1 MKLHRDELVLFLDCT
16 DSSHKKTLAFARSIS
31 EHVREYSY
39 KDYIFN
45 RAIWFDLL
53 QKLELRPK
61 DLLNRADPK
70 YQMEIAGKTF
80 DDEAWINILIKNPC
94 LIKAPIAVM
103 HDKAVLCLK
112 PKDIYK
118 LIQEKEYLY

>member
-1 MKLHRDELVLFLDCT
+1 MKLHRDELVLFLDCSST
-16 DSSHKKTLAFARSIS
+16 SHKRTLAFAHSITD
-31 EHVREYSY
+31 HIQEYSY

-45 RAIWFDLL
+45 RTIWYDLL
-53 QKLELRPK
+53 EKLNMRPK

-70 YQMEIAGKTF
+70 YQKEIAGKTF
-80 DDEAWINILIKNPC
+80 DHDAWINILIKNPC

-103 HDKAVLCLK
+103 HDKAVLCIK

-118 LIQEKEYLY
+118 LIQKKELHY